1 MTAADMQTVRRFLA
15 PSSIAIVGASQDQNT
30 PSGRP
35 LMILQQ
41 HKYAGPIY
49 PVNPRHDSL
58 GGLPCYARLKDIP
71 EPVDLAL
78 VCVPASRVAAV
89 IQECGDAGIPA
100 AYIIS
105 SGFGEAAGDA
115 AGAAA
120 AGQLHEVVSGTATR
134 ISGPNAEGIYN
145 LIDDIALGFSPTI
158 DYSRGLRQ
166 RPRPGNAA
174 VVAQSGGLGFGIMNQ
189 GLARG
194 IDFSYVIS
202 TGNETDLGVVE
213 YAEYLI
219 ADEHT
224 QVIGLFLE
232 GLDEPL
238 RLRDLALRAAAAGK
252 AIVAA
257 KVGRSPEAQ
266 QAAVSHTGHIAGPS
280 RLWSALFRQAGIVEV
295 TDIAEFL
302 DVLAVLARFRAAG
315 GSRAAVI
322 TVSGGAG
329 TWMTDALRQFNVA
342 VPELAAS
349 IQDQLRPLL
358 PYYAGTRN
366 PVDITAGAGGPEV
379 VARILSLV
387 GCSDD
392 IDIVVMITSLMN
404 SELGKENAER
414 LGQAARELGKPV
426 IVYSYTQPADGVP
439 DAFAEQGLPVLLSQA
454 GVARASRVLADLPLR
469 STALVA
475 PKLGRPVAS
484 LPGTDPEQT
493 VLYEAQVKAWLAEC
507 GLPVPPARLVTS
519 PAAAVAAS
527 ESIGYPVVLKAQAAE
542 LPHKSEQGVL
552 ALGLASA
559 ADVQSAYREI
569 SGHAHALVGPANVA
583 GILVEKMV
591 EAGLEMLIGITR
603 DPALGVFL
611 TVGRGGSQ
619 AEALR
624 DVQFLPAPASPEQ
637 VRAAVA
643 ELRCGTALESRAAA
657 PLDAGAFC
665 ELAAAISAIAAGV
678 PELAELDLNPV
689 IVHQAG
695 GGADIADALA
705 VRRR

>member
-1 MTAADMQTVRRFLA
+1 MTVAEMETVRRFLA
-15 PSSIAIVGASQDQNT
+15 PSSIAIIGASEDPNT

-35 LMILQQ
+35 LTILQQ

-49 PVNPRHDSL
+49 LVNPRHETL
-58 GGLPCYARLKDIP
+58 GGLPCYPSVKDLP

-89 IQECGDAGIPA
+89 IQECGDVGIPA

-105 SGFGEAAGDA
+105 SGFDEAAGDT

-120 AGQLHEVVSGTATR
+120 ARQLREVVSARGTR

-174 VVAQSGGLGFGIMNQ
+174 IVAQSGGLGFGIMNQ

-194 IDFSYVIS
+194 IDFSYVVS

-213 YAEYLI
+213 YVEYLI

-238 RLRDLALRAAAAGK
+238 RLRDLALQAAAAGK

-257 KVGRSPEAQ
+257 KMGRSPEAR

-302 DVLAVLARFRAAG
+302 DVLAVLARFQAAG
-315 GSRAAVI
+315 GNRAAVI

-329 TWMTDALRQFNVA
+329 TWMTDALREFNVA

-379 VARILSLV
+379 VARVLSLV
-387 GCSDD
+387 GRSAD
-392 IDIVVMITSLMN
+392 IDLVVMVTSLMN

-414 LGQAARELGKPV
+414 LGHAARELGKPL
-426 IVYSYTQPADGVP
+426 IVYSYTQPADGVA
-439 DAFAEQGLPVLLSQA
+439 DAFAEQGLPVLVSQA
-454 GVARASRVLADLPLR
+454 GVARASRILADLPLR
-469 STALVA
+469 STVLIA
-475 PKLGRPVAS
+475 PEPGRPVAS
-484 LPGTDPEQT
+484 LPEAGPEQA

-507 GLPVPPARLVTS
+507 GLSIPPARLVTD
-519 PAAAVAAS
+519 PDAAVAAS
-527 ESIGYPVVLKAQAAE
+527 ESIGYPVVLKAQAAA

-552 ALGLASA
+552 ALRLTSA
-559 ADVQSAYREI
+559 ADVRSAYREI
-569 SGHAHALVGPANVA
+569 SGHADALVGSANVA
-583 GILVEKMV
+583 GLLVEKMV
-591 EAGLEMLIGITR
+591 DAGLEMLIGITR

-611 TVGRGGSQ
+611 TVGRGGSE
-619 AEALR
+619 AEALS
-624 DVQFLPAPASPEQ
+624 DVQVLPAPASVAQ

-643 ELRCGTALESRAAA
+643 ELRCGTALKSGAAA
-657 PLDAGAFC
+657 PLDATAFC
-665 ELAAAISAIAAGV
+665 ELAAAVSVIAAAT

-689 IVHQAG
+689 IVHRAG

-705 VRRR
+705 VRRG

>member
-1 MTAADMQTVRRFLA
+1 MTVAEMETVRRFLA
-15 PSSIAIVGASQDQNT
+15 PSSIAIIGASEDPNT

-35 LMILQQ
+35 LTILQQ
-41 HKYAGPIY
+41 HKYAGPIFL
-49 PVNPRHDSL
+49 VNPRHETL
-58 GGLPCYARLKDIP
+58 GGLPCYPSVKDLP

-89 IQECGDAGIPA
+89 IQECGDVGIPA

-105 SGFGEAAGDA
+105 SGFDEAAGDT

-120 AGQLHEVVSGTATR
+120 AGQLREVVSARGTR

-174 VVAQSGGLGFGIMNQ
+174 IVAQSGGLGFGIMNQ

-194 IDFSYVIS
+194 IDFSYVVS

-213 YAEYLI
+213 YVEYLI

-238 RLRDLALRAAAAGK
+238 RLRDLALQAAAAGK

-257 KVGRSPEAQ
+257 KMGRSPEAR

-302 DVLAVLARFRAAG
+302 DVLAVLARFQAAG
-315 GSRAAVI
+315 GNRAAVI

-329 TWMTDALRQFNVA
+329 TWMTDALREFNVA

-379 VARILSLV
+379 VARVLSLV
-387 GCSDD
+387 GRSAD
-392 IDIVVMITSLMN
+392 IDLVVMVTSLMN

-414 LGQAARELGKPV
+414 LGHAARELGKPL
-426 IVYSYTQPADGVP
+426 IVYSYTQPADGVA
-439 DAFAEQGLPVLLSQA
+439 DAFAEQGLPVLVSQA
-454 GVARASRVLADLPLR
+454 GVARASRILADLPLR
-469 STALVA
+469 STVLVA
-475 PKLGRPVAS
+475 PEPGRPVAS
-484 LPGTDPEQT
+484 LPEAGPEQA

-507 GLPVPPARLVTS
+507 GLSIPPARLVTD
-519 PAAAVAAS
+519 PDAAVAAG
-527 ESIGYPVVLKAQAAE
+527 ESIGYPVVLKAQAAA

-552 ALGLASA
+552 ALRLSSA
-559 ADVQSAYREI
+559 ADVRSAYEKI
-569 SGHAHALVGPANVA
+569 AGHAHALVGSANVA
-583 GILVEKMV
+583 GLLVEKMV
-591 EAGLEMLIGITR
+591 DAGLEMLIGITR

-611 TVGRGGSQ
+611 TVGRGGSE
-619 AEALR
+619 AEALS
-624 DVQFLPAPASPEQ
+624 DVQFLPAPASVAQ

-643 ELRCGTALESRAAA
+643 ELRCGTALEPGAAA
-657 PLDAGAFC
+657 PLDATAFC
-665 ELAAAISAIAAGV
+665 ELAAAVSVIAAAT

-689 IVHQAG
+689 IVHRAG

>member
-1 MTAADMQTVRRFLA
+1 MTAAEMQTVRRFLA
-15 PSSIAIVGASQDQNT
+15 PSSIAIVGASEDPNT

-35 LMILQQ
+35 LTILQQ
-41 HKYAGPIY
+41 HEYAGPIY
-49 PVNPRHDSL
+49 LVNPRHDSL
-58 GGLPCYARLKDIP
+58 RGRPCYASVKDLP
-71 EPVDLAL
+71 GPVDLAL

-89 IQECGDAGIPA
+89 IEQCGDVGIPA

-105 SGFGEAAGDA
+105 SGFDEAAGDT
-115 AGAAA
+115 AGPAA
-120 AGQLHEVVSGTATR
+120 AGRLREIVSGTATR

-174 VVAQSGGLGFGIMNQ
+174 IVAQSGGLGFGIMNQ

-202 TGNETDLGVVE
+202 TGNETDLGVVD
-213 YAEYLI
+213 YVEYLI

-224 QVIGLFLE
+224 RVIGLFLE

-257 KVGRSPEAQ
+257 KMGRSPEAQ

-302 DVLAVLARFRAAG
+302 DVLAVLARFQAAG
-315 GSRAAVI
+315 GNRAAVI

-358 PYYAGTRN
+358 PYYAGLRN

-379 VARILSLV
+379 VARVLQLV
-387 GCSDD
+387 GRGDD
-392 IDIVVMITSLMN
+392 IDVVVMITSLMN
-404 SELGKENAER
+404 AELGQENAER
-414 LGQAARELGKPV
+414 LGQAARELGKPL
-426 IVYSYTQPADGVP
+426 IVYSYTQPADGVT
-439 DAFAEQGLPVLLSQA
+439 DAFAEQGLPVLVSQA
-454 GVARASRVLADLPLR
+454 GVARASRLLADLPLR
-469 STALVA
+469 STALVS
-475 PKLGRPVAS
+475 PEPGRPAAS
-484 LPGTDPEQT
+484 LPGAGPEQA

-507 GLPVPPARLVTS
+507 GLPVPPACLVTS
-519 PAAAVAAS
+519 PDAAVAAS
-527 ESIGYPVVLKAQAAE
+527 ESIGYPVVLKAQAAA

-552 ALGLASA
+552 ALGLTSA
-559 ADVQSAYREI
+559 ADVRSAYRTI
-569 SGHAHALVGPANVA
+569 SARAHALAGSANVA
-583 GILVEKMV
+583 GLLVEKMV
-591 EAGLEMLIGITR
+591 DAGLEMLIGITR

-624 DVQFLPAPASPEQ
+624 DVQFLPAPVSVAQ

-643 ELRCGTALESRAAA
+643 ELRCGTALEPGAAA
-657 PLDAGAFC
+657 PLDAEAFC
-665 ELAAAISAIAAGV
+665 ALAAAISALAAAT

-689 IVHQAG
+689 IVHGAG
-695 GGADIADALA
+695 GGVDIADALA
-705 VRRR
+705 VRR

>member
-1 MTAADMQTVRRFLA
+1 VTAAEMETVRRFLA
-15 PSSIAIVGASQDQNT
+15 PSSIAIVGASEDPNT

-35 LMILQQ
+35 LTILQQ

-49 PVNPRHDSL
+49 LVNPRHDSL

-89 IQECGDAGIPA
+89 IEECGAAGIPA

-105 SGFGEAAGDA
+105 SGFDEAAGDT
-115 AGAAA
+115 AGVAA
-120 AGQLHEVVSGTATR
+120 AGQLREAVSGTATR

-145 LIDDIALGFSPTI
+145 LIDDIAIGFSPTI

-166 RPRPGNAA
+166 RPRLGNAA
-174 VVAQSGGLGFGIMNQ
+174 IVAQSGGLGFGIMNQ

-213 YAEYLI
+213 YVEYLI

-224 QVIGLFLE
+224 TVIGLFLE
-232 GLDEPL
+232 GLDQPL
-238 RLRDLALRAAAAGK
+238 RLRDLALQAAAAGK
-252 AIVAA
+252 AIVVA
-257 KVGRSPEAQ
+257 KVGRSPEAR

-315 GSRAAVI
+315 GNRAAVI

-329 TWMTDALRQFNVA
+329 TWMTDALRQFNME
-342 VPELAAS
+342 VPELAAG

-379 VARILSLV
+379 VARVLSLV
-387 GCSDD
+387 GRSDD
-392 IDIVVMITSLMN
+392 IDVVVMITSLMN
-404 SELGKENAER
+404 SELGRENAER
-414 LGQAARELGKPV
+414 LGHAARELGKPM
-426 IVYSYTQPADGVP
+426 IVFSYTQPADGVA
-439 DAFAEQGLPVLLSQA
+439 DAFAEQGLPVLVSQA
-454 GVARASRVLADLPLR
+454 GAARASRVLADLPLR
-469 STALVA
+469 STALVS
-475 PKLGRPVAS
+475 PELGRPVAS
-484 LPGTDPEQT
+484 LPEAGPDQA

-507 GLPVPPARLVTS
+507 GLSIPPSRLVTS
-519 PAAAVAAS
+519 PDAAVAAS
-527 ESIGYPVVLKAQAAE
+527 ESIGYPVALKAQAAA

-552 ALGLASA
+552 ALGLTSA
-559 ADVQSAYREI
+559 ADVQSAYRKI
-569 SGHAHALVGPANVA
+569 SSRAHALAGSANVA

-591 EAGLEMLIGITR
+591 DAGLEMLIGITR

-611 TVGRGGSQ
+611 TVGSGGSQ

-624 DVQFLPAPASPEQ
+624 DVQFLPAPASVEQ

-643 ELRCGTALESRAAA
+643 QLRCGTAFESGAAV
-657 PLDAGAFC
+657 PLDADAFC
-665 ELAAAISAIAAGV
+665 VLAAAISAIAAAI

-689 IVHQAG
+689 IVHRAG